1 MVDGEE
7 VNDPILDENGNPEY
21 IYSLRYEEFIALNTY
36 VIQELWKRVD
46 AVEKENI
53 ETKNQIKSMQQDIA
67 ELKKIRADYMTMCCV
82 AGSFNSI
89 PENRE
94 KERK

>member
-1 MVDGEE
+1 MESCG
-7 VNDPILDENGNPEY
+7 NIRKGKHRDEKSDQINAAGYCRIEKNK
-21 IYSLRYEEFIALNTY
+21 SL
-36 VIQELWKRVD
+36 
-46 AVEKENI
+46 
-53 ETKNQIKSMQQDIA
+53 
-67 ELKKIRADYMTMCCV
+67 RADYMTMCCV